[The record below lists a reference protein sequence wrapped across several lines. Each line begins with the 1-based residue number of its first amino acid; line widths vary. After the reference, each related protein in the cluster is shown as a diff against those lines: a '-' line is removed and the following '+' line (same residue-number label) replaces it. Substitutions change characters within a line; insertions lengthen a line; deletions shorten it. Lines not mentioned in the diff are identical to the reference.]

1 MDYVLKNC
9 LYSIRTRPCWKTSRI
24 LWKLDTRRQP
34 SVPASVEFY
43 EAYPRTE
50 RMVETAK
57 KAEQGAKHR
66 SEGLAVKTIL
76 EVPTMA
82 TA

>member
-1 MDYVLKNC
+1 
-9 LYSIRTRPCWKTSRI
+9 
-24 LWKLDTRRQP
+24 
-34 SVPASVEFY
+34 
-43 EAYPRTE
+43 
-50 RMVETAK
+50 MVETAK